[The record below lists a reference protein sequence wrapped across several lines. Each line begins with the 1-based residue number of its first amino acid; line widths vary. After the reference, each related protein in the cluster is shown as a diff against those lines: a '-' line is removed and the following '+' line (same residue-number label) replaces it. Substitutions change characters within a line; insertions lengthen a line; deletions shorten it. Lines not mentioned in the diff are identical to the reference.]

1 MDLAFNI
8 KDVLF
13 LDTES
18 TKSIGSTPLG
28 QDQKFFLIFWT
39 IVKNLYLVAGI
50 ILMFFLIAG
59 GLGMIINAG
68 NAEKLKQSS
77 QTVTSAVI
85 GYLIMFAAYWLVRI
99 VEIVFG
105 VKIIL

>member
-1 MDLAFNI
+1 MAGFNI
-8 KDVLF
+8 GDELKIYGPRG
-13 LDTES
+13 DT
-18 TKSIGSTPLG
+18 IGTSPYG
-28 QDQKFFLIFWT
+28 KEGEFFLIFWT